1 MYCLSKSGP
10 LEVSNSDGGYARGYA
25 APAMGL
31 VRICEATKRLQASGT
46 AALATGSSVVAAQS
60 QAAIALAR
68 T

>member
-1 MYCLSKSGP
+1 
-10 LEVSNSDGGYARGYA
+10 
-25 APAMGL
+25 MGL